1 MSANYRYAR
10 NDSGALEREKRFGP
24 IQLYSGLAI
33 LLLVLTGS
41 LYYVFAVRLFPI
53 EVHNSMPY
61 MTPETIALS
70 MQPAVSKSLADR
82 RFTLQVDGKETE
94 FRLGDF
100 AFTLSPH
107 ENGHSEEVVFTNAEG
122 KEETKKITTKGN
134 LCFNETAVHD
144 FIYRLAKEYGT
155 PMVAPRYKINGDKMT
170 VYKGSDGVGIDY
182 DTLIGT
188 VLERIK
194 ADDYSPIR
202 AKVIT
207 LTAPEVDID
216 KIYREVRCDPS
227 DAYVTEDSAGHPKFT
242 PDIIGKDFDL
252 EAARNDIASN
262 PGKSKWNVKLT
273 LTYPDVSLKQVR
285 APYCLDVLSSCTTSY
300 RGSSPERV
308 NNVERA
314 AQNINTYGDFT
325 DGYILQPGEEFSFNN
340 VVGQRTEENGF
351 MKAPVYVS
359 SGSTEDYGGGICQVS
374 TTIYCAALYAN
385 LKISERH
392 NHLYIIHYWP
402 TAGCDATVDWGHL
415 DFRFKNNKEYPIK
428 LQLSWEK
435 KKLTA
440 TITGTEDGI
449 TTKLERDI
457 ENIVPFDT
465 VYKRPNADNPEGKVS
480 GGDNGKTVRV
490 WKYVYQNGKL
500 IEKKKISYDKYS
512 PLTKTIYTKNLPEG
526 AEYS

>member
-1 MSANYRYAR
+1 
-10 NDSGALEREKRFGP
+10 
-24 IQLYSGLAI
+24 
-33 LLLVLTGS
+33 
-41 LYYVFAVRLFPI
+41 
-53 EVHNSMPY
+53 
-61 MTPETIALS
+61 MT
-70 MQPAVSKSLADR
+70 
-82 RFTLQVDGKETE
+82 
-94 FRLGDF
+94 
-100 AFTLSPH
+100 
-107 ENGHSEEVVFTNAEG
+107 
-122 KEETKKITTKGN
+122 
-134 LCFNETAVHD
+134 
-144 FIYRLAKEYGT
+144 
-155 PMVAPRYKINGDKMT
+155 
-170 VYKGSDGVGIDY
+170 
-182 DTLIGT
+182 
-188 VLERIK
+188 
-194 ADDYSPIR
+194 
-202 AKVIT
+202 
-207 LTAPEVDID
+207 
-216 KIYREVRCDPS
+216 
-227 DAYVTEDSAGHPKFT
+227 
-242 PDIIGKDFDL
+242 DL

-273 LTYPDVSLKQVR
+273 LTYPEISLKQVR